1 MKNILTKVKWL
12 AFSALLFTAVS
23 CLNDLDVSLKDDDS
37 FSVDNYFNNPDNPEL
52 PYKQFLA
59 KIYGGLSLSGQ
70 AAPTGDSDLQSLVD
84 EGFSQ
89 YLRGYWQLQE
99 LTTDEAIIAWGES
112 DNPTIKDLNFNT
124 WNADNKFN
132 EAFFARVYYQ
142 ISVANEFLRETTDEK
157 LNSRKVSE
165 DLKAKIKVMR
175 AEARFLRALSYYHA
189 IDLYGN
195 SPFAT
200 EENALGS
207 VPVMKTRAEMFDY
220 VLNELNTIE
229 ADLPAPRANEYGR
242 ADKGAL
248 WMLKAKL
255 LINAKV
261 YTGQDKSTEALAA
274 VNSVLVRATACHLT
288 GIIYLRQIM
297 MLTELKKRLFF
308 L

>member
-1 MKNILTKVKWL
+1 M
-12 AFSALLFTAVS
+12 
-23 CLNDLDVSLKDDDS
+23 
-37 FSVDNYFNNPDNPEL
+37 
-52 PYKQFLA
+52 
-59 KIYGGLSLSGQ
+59 
-70 AAPTGDSDLQSLVD
+70 
-84 EGFSQ
+84 
-89 YLRGYWQLQE
+89 
-99 LTTDEAIIAWGES
+99 
-112 DNPTIKDLNFNT
+112 
-124 WNADNKFN
+124 
-132 EAFFARVYYQ
+132 
-142 ISVANEFLRETTDEK
+142 
-157 LNSRKVSE
+157 NSRKVSE

-200 EENALGS
+200 ENALGS
-207 VPVMKTRAEMFDY
+207 LPVMKTRAEMFDY

-274 VNSVLVRATACHLT
+274 VNSVLSGYSLSLDRNNLFAADNDVNGAQRNS
-288 GIIYLRQIM
+288 
-297 MLTELKKRLFF
+297 LFF